1 MISSETRA
9 CTCRPTLQWLPWA
22 RGCCGRAGLGAWTA
36 PLPFS
41 SPCFRLYNCE
51 TWCGCRF
58 NGGSALK
65 AGGVAV
71 SAVVSTQIG
80 ACCSGFV
87 WLVLTWW
94 LEKPSAVAVMNGA
107 VAGLAGITPA
117 SGYINSPVRSC
128 FFSLLLGQY
137 CDCFRPLLSPHI
149 CFYFVNVCM
158 CQFRRRLCWG
168 SYWA

>member
-1 MISSETRA
+1 MF
-9 CTCRPTLQWLPWA
+9 TLI
-22 RGCCGRAGLGAWTA
+22 
-36 PLPFS
+36 
-41 SPCFRLYNCE
+41 PCPVS
-51 TWCGCRF
+51 F

-87 WLVLTWW
+87 WLMLTWW

-117 SGYINSPVRSC
+117 SGYINSPVR
-128 FFSLLLGQY
+128 FLKW
-137 CDCFRPLLSPHI
+137 PLP
-149 CFYFVNVCM
+149 CVCWHV
-158 CQFRRRLCWG
+158 FDARTVV
-168 SYWA
+168 AVTVT